1 VPLQI
6 VVDCR
11 DAKALARF
19 WIEALGYQRRG
30 GVGQYVSIQPTGGSG
45 PKIIFQQVDE
55 PKTVKNRVHFDYS
68 APDIDAEADRVVA
81 LGASRAPEGV
91 IEEFG
96 IRWIR
101 MLDPEGNEFCIE
113 RR

>member
-1 VPLQI
+1 VVLQI

-11 DAKALARF
+11 DAEALARF
-19 WIEALGYQRRG
+19 WAEALGYHRSG
-30 GVGQYVSIQPTGGSG
+30 GVGQYVAIRPAEGDR

-55 PKTVKNRVHFDYS
+55 PKTAKNRVHFDYS
-68 APDIDAEADRVVA
+68 APDIETEADRVVS
-81 LGASRAPEGV
+81 LGASPAPEGV

-113 RR
+113 QE

>member
-1 VPLQI
+1 MAVQI

-11 DAKALARF
+11 DAEVLARF
-19 WIEALGYQRRG
+19 WAEALGYSRSG
-30 GVGQYVSIQPTGGSG
+30 GVGQYVSIRAADGDG

-68 APDIDAEADRVVA
+68 APDIEAEANRVVS
-81 LGASRAPEGV
+81 LGASRAPEGL

-96 IRWIR
+96 IKWIR

-113 RR
+113 QQ